1 MQALLRGK
9 EDDKEFI
16 KFNEKAKI
24 DLQWWID
31 FARKHST
38 SPLQAPKLAKLNIK
52 TDASDDAG
60 WGGHSRRG
68 WTQARWE
75 RKEKHK
81 HINWKEMEAAK
92 KCIAEQM
99 KSREHVQIEMDS
111 LISTCIINSMAR
123 STSATLRQKA
133 LEIWEIVL
141 SNQGWLT
148 AKWIPREKNQVADF
162 LSKHR
167 IQIWN
172 FGLKE
177 DQVSRIFKRGRPS
190 VDLFASEDFHICEKF
205 YGMKAGGRWKDAFS
219 LARWPDKSFT
229 FPPVPLLQLA
239 LNRIKEEKIK
249 AIVVTPESTAT

>member
-1 MQALLRGK
+1 MGK
-9 EDDKEFI
+9 KRE
-16 KFNEKAKI
+16 
-24 DLQWWID
+24 
-31 FARKHST
+31 
-38 SPLQAPKLAKLNIK
+38 
-52 TDASDDAG
+52 
-60 WGGHSRRG
+60 
-68 WTQARWE
+68 TQ
-75 RKEKHK
+75 

-111 LISTCIINSMAR
+111 LTSTCIINSMAR

-141 SNQGWLT
+141 NNQEWLT

-162 LSKHR
+162 LSEHI
-167 IQIWN
+167 IQVWN

-205 YGMKAGGRWKDAFS
+205 YGIKAEGRWNDAFS
-219 LARWPDKSFT
+219 LARGPDKSFA

-249 AIVVTPESTAT
+249 AIVVAPESTAT